1 MELAKVTSQGQITIP
16 SDMRKYLNLKSG
28 DKVVLIKENG
38 RVVMA
43 NSSMLALREV
53 QDAFVGVAE
62 NMDLNDSDDVVNLV
76 KTHRKKKKAQQY

>member
-16 SDMRKYLNLKSG
+16 ADIRKYLSLKGG

-43 NSSMLALREV
+43 NSTMLAIKEV
-53 QDAFVGVAE
+53 QESFSGVAE
-62 NMDLNDSDDVVNLV
+62 NTGLKNEDDVVELV
-76 KTHRKKKKAQQY
+76 KAHRKDKKKKR